1 MSDGLPAPDQ
11 LQAVLFDL
19 DDTLVDARGSWRA
32 GFAESIAELHAAEP
46 ALQALGSPE
55 AIYDGYFRHYTEE
68 AHRAAG
74 GGEWEERFTLE
85 AYERLIGEH
94 LRPDP
99 ALAAQL
105 TDRYRAVNIHH
116 VGIHPDAIETL
127 EVVGARYPLGLIT
140 NGLSHI
146 QRPKIERYDLERYF
160 EVVLVSGE
168 AGVQKPDPAI
178 FTLALDAL
186 GVAPG
191 AAVYIG
197 DNPYHD
203 VVGARAAG
211 VGAVWVN
218 RGDWTAHAGDA
229 PTPDLEVHE
238 LREVWPYLG
247 VARDRDS
254 DAE

>member
-1 MSDGLPAPDQ
+1 MSTRLPAPDQ

-19 DDTLVDARGSWRA
+19 DDTLIDARHERRA

-46 ALQALGSPE
+46 ALRALGSPE
-55 AIYDGYFRHYTEE
+55 AIYDDYFRHYTED

-85 AYERLIGEH
+85 AYERLIAEH
-94 LRPDP
+94 LHPDP

-105 TDRYRAVNIHH
+105 TERYRALHIHH

-127 EVVGARYPLGLIT
+127 EAVGARYPLGMIT

-160 EVVLVSGE
+160 QVVVVSGE
-168 AGVQKPDPAI
+168 VGVQKPDPAI
-178 FTLALDAL
+178 FALALEPL
-186 GVAPG
+186 GVRPET
-191 AAVYIG
+191 AVYIG

-211 VGAVWVN
+211 VGSIWVN
-218 RGDWTAHAGDA
+218 RGDWRLGADA
-229 PTPDLEVHE
+229 PTPDLEVRE
-238 LREVWPYLG
+238 LREAWPYLG
-247 VARDRDS
+247 V
-254 DAE
+254 E